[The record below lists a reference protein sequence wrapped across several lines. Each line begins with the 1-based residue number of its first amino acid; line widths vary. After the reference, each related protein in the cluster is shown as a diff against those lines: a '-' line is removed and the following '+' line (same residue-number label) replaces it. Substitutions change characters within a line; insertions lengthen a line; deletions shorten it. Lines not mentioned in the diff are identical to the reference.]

1 MISIRTN
8 SGAAVNA
15 KTINIINKIVIPII
29 TALLGIFI
37 SLAAGYSQ
45 KLINGKVCYT
55 DPETQVNLFS
65 LGLAIG
71 LFCSVGISMIYRT
84 LSQTAWGEAATLLIT
99 AVAIIVTASIINSD
113 SKKTS
118 NELNS
123 SKIALANILA
133 VSLITIGVGVGI
145 AIPAIIFGSARNP
158 IIAIQIGGV
167 IAGIMGI
174 IVCSWALV
182 TYSKKDIEPNTC
194 PNDPQRTGTEELDGL
209 SSLFKQVD
217 SLTPIK
223 SSVITF
229 LVIAIILTLL
239 LGGGFYFTAKH

>member
-1 MISIRTN
+1 MT
-8 SGAAVNA
+8 
-15 KTINIINKIVIPII
+15 TIEVINKIVIPII
-29 TALLGIFI
+29 TALVGIFI

-55 DPETQVNLFS
+55 DTETQVNLFS

-71 LFCSVGISMIYRT
+71 MFCSVGISIIYKT
-84 LSQTAWGEAATLLIT
+84 LSTTPWGEAATLLIT
-99 AVAIIVTASIINSD
+99 AIAIIVTSSIINTD
-113 SKKTS
+113 SKKVS
-118 NELNS
+118 DELNS

-145 AIPAIIFGSARNP
+145 AIPAIIFGAARNP
-158 IIAIQIGGV
+158 IIAIQIGGL

-182 TYSKKDIEPNTC
+182 TNSKKDLDPNAC
-194 PNDPQRTGTEELDGL
+194 PNDPKKIGTKELEGL
-209 SSLFKQVD
+209 SSLFRQTD

-223 SSVITF
+223 TSVITF
-229 LVIAIILTLL
+229 LIISIILTAG
-239 LGGGFYFTAKH
+239 LGGCFYFTAKRFPQK